1 MKEKKTILQILNL
14 MIPPAFSVRDGVI
27 TAVNSGAAQRMIS
40 EGTQIQALLQTGH
53 VEYAALDAGK
63 LFLSLNL
70 MGEIVGAS
78 VNRIEDVDIFILEDA
93 EDQKAL
99 QAMALAAQE
108 LRQPLSNVMSA
119 ADRMFP
125 RLPDDS
131 DTQDQVSQ
139 MNRRL
144 FQMLRVLGNMSDA
157 FLWTSGAF
165 HPELRDVQG
174 ALAEILEGLEPL
186 ADGFGTQLEY
196 DLISGPIFSL
206 IDTDKMERAVYNMLS
221 NAMKFAPSGSIIKV
235 RLTRNGDKLYLSVQD
250 SGSGMDP
257 ALRSTAF
264 SRYLRSPGIED
275 SRYGLGLGMLLIR
288 IAATLHG
295 GTVLLEQPANGGFRI
310 TMSIEIR
317 KPVDN
322 TLRSPILRVDYAGER
337 DHRLLEF
344 SDILPVSFYGPDEIN

>member
-1 MKEKKTILQILNL
+1 MKEKKTILQILDL
-14 MIPPAFSVRDGVI
+14 MIPPAFSVRGGLI

-53 VEYAALDAGK
+53 AEYAALDGGK

-70 MGEIVGAS
+70 MGEVTGAS
-78 VNRIEDVDIFILEDA
+78 VNRIDDVDIFILEDA

-108 LRQPLSNVMSA
+108 LRQPLANVMSA

-157 FLWTSGAF
+157 FLWASGAF

-221 NAMKFAPSGSIIKV
+221 NAMKFAPSGSTIKV
-235 RLTRNGDKLYLSVQD
+235 KTLDKEVELKIPAGTQSGTR
-250 SGSGMDP
+250 
-257 ALRSTAF
+257 
-264 SRYLRSPGIED
+264 
-275 SRYGLGLGMLLIR
+275 
-288 IAATLHG
+288 
-295 GTVLLEQPANGGFRI
+295 FRI
-310 TMSIEIR
+310 IGEGMPHLQSSR
-317 KPVDN
+317 KGNLYVEVKVTVPKRLKEEQKEALLN
-322 TLRSPILRVDYAGER
+322 YAHLMGE
-337 DHRLLEF
+337 DCAQYKGKSSWLDKIIDKF
-344 SDILPVSFYGPDEIN
+344 K